1 MLSKS
6 IIRYDI
12 FKKVMSKRDIHSE
25 WKTDK
30 KVTVSVNVFT
40 LKKKQWVKD

>member
-12 FKKVMSKRDIHSE
+12 FKKVVSKRDIRSE

-30 KVTVSVNVFT
+30 KVTVSVNVIS
-40 LKKKQWVKD
+40 LKKK